1 MKRIFV
7 IRASSFHFLS
17 LNFPLKKKNYFYQ
30 LTGIFKRKL
39 VFTETL
45 GTETGVSLMDYMFD
59 TDMGIGWFR
68 GIANPSGIA
77 VLALLAIMAVFSH
90 RMVRK
95 SGHFEVNFKPTTREG
110 IRGKIPDK
118 RVKILEKK
126 IPSGTLFSF
135 IIVKYFLIV

>member
-39 VFTETL
+39 IFTETL

-95 SGHFEVNFKPTTREG
+95 SGHFEVNFKPTAREN
-110 IRGKIPDK
+110 
-118 RVKILEKK
+118 
-126 IPSGTLFSF
+126 S
-135 IIVKYFLIV
+135 

>member
-1 MKRIFV
+1 
-7 IRASSFHFLS
+7 
-17 LNFPLKKKNYFYQ
+17 
-30 LTGIFKRKL
+30 LTEVLKRKL

-90 RMVRK
+90 RIVRK
-95 SGHFEVNFKPTTREG
+95 SGHFEVNFEPRTRELAES
-110 IRGKIPDK
+110 GKCGGK
-118 RVKILEKK
+118 SHVLRL
-126 IPSGTLFSF
+126 T
-135 IIVKYFLIV
+135 